1 MRKYFIVFVVLLSI
15 FSIIGCT
22 STTNNTPTP
31 NHTSTPSSTPTPTEI
46 QEASDYQDKAWKN
59 LVESQNTLLSDD
71 MNKLIYAQT
80 NQNIDDLQT
89 YSTTLTTDAK
99 TALNESSS
107 YSVSSSLQPAKEK
120 YETALFYYYQ
130 GGYFDS
136 IGAST
141 LKSRNTAQGNQ
152 HISLAT
158 SYLKSGIQNM
168 NGVAS
173 LIKKLANSTK

>member
-1 MRKYFIVFVVLLSI
+1 MRKEYIVFVVLLSI
-15 FSIIGCT
+15 FSTIGCT
-22 STTNNTPTP
+22 STTNTPTP
-31 NHTSTPSSTPTPTEI
+31 NQTSTPTQTEI
-46 QEASDYQDKAWKN
+46 KETSNNQDKAWKN

-80 NQNIDDLQT
+80 NHNIDDLQT
-89 YSTTLTTDAK
+89 YSTALTTDAK
-99 TALNESSS
+99 TALNESDS

-168 NGVAS
+168 NDVAS
-173 LIKKLANSTK
+173 LIKKLANSTEIKL

>member
-1 MRKYFIVFVVLLSI
+1 MRKEYIVFVVLLSI
-15 FSIIGCT
+15 FSTIGCT
-22 STTNNTPTP
+22 STTNTPTP
-31 NHTSTPSSTPTPTEI
+31 NQTSKPESTVTPTEI
-46 QEASDYQDKAWKN
+46 QDASNCQDKVWKDS
-59 LVESQNTLLSDD
+59 VVSQKTLLSDD
-71 MNKLIYAQT
+71 MNKVIDAQK
-80 NQNIDDLQT
+80 NHNIDDLQA
-89 YSTTLTTDAK
+89 YSTALTTDAK

-107 YSVSSSLQPAKEK
+107 YSVSSTLRPAKEK

-136 IGAST
+136 IGATT

-168 NGVAS
+168 NGVVS
-173 LIKKLANSTK
+173 LIKKFANATK